1 MTIAPNADPAPIRA
15 RDLTAYQRPW
25 LRRSLLQIATSV
37 LPYLGLWVAMIW
49 SLEISYWLSLAL
61 AVPAAGF
68 SVRTFIVFHDCGH
81 GSFFRSRRANEIV
94 GFVCGVLTLTPSRD
108 WWYSHARHHA
118 TSGNL
123 DRRGIGDVWTL
134 TVDEY
139 RARSWVGRLFYRIVR
154 FPPFM
159 LAVGPIV
166 MFVVLNRFPSKGARG
181 REVRNV
187 IATNLT
193 LAALVGGLIWLIGW
207 QAYLMIHLPVILL
220 SGGAGIWLFYVQHQ
234 FEDVYWERQESWDP
248 ASAAIQGSSYFRLP
262 RLLQWFS
269 GNIGFHHV
277 HHLSARVPNYSLEAC
292 HESHAALQRAP
303 TLTLRSS
310 LSCFGLQ
317 LWDERHQKLV
327 SFGEARRSRTVEPRS
342 EEPRCRRSKMATTT

>member
-1 MTIAPNADPAPIRA
+1 MAPNADPGPIRA
-15 RDLTAYQRPW
+15 RDLAAHQHPI
-25 LRRSLLQIATSV
+25 LHRSLLQIATSV
-37 LPYLGLWVAMIW
+37 VPYVGLWVAMVW
-49 SLEISYWLSLAL
+49 SLGISYWLTLAL

-68 SVRTFIVFHDCGH
+68 AVRTFIVFHDCGH

-94 GFVCGVLTLTPSRD
+94 GFVCGVLTLTPSHD

-139 RARSWVGRLFYRIVR
+139 RARSWAGRLFYRIVR

-159 LAVGPIV
+159 LLVGPIV
-166 MFVVLNRFPSKGARG
+166 MFVVLNRFPSRGARA

-234 FEDVYWERQESWDP
+234 FEDVYWERQEGWDA
-248 ASAAIQGSSYFRLP
+248 ASAAIQGSSYFKLP
-262 RLLQWFS
+262 RILQWFS

-277 HHLSARVPNYSLEAC
+277 HHLSARVPNYALEAC
-292 HESHAALQRAP
+292 HESHAALRRAP
-303 TLTLRSS
+303 TLTLRTS

-317 LWDERHQKLV
+317 LWDERRQKLV
-327 SFGEARRSRTVEPRS
+327 SFGEARRSRAVEPSS
-342 EEPRCRRSKMATTT
+342 ETSGGRASGMATTS